1 MGGLKT
7 FLAALAVAFPC
18 SDVARADESLVKTF
32 ASCAGR
38 LSAEVE
44 HKWLIGGEDAE
55 LTERRRS
62 AMIEVLD
69 AMAPAPRDP
78 KIMNWRIEA
87 KVAQAS
93 LLSRSVF
100 NNDAADAAWAYRQ
113 AQTLVS
119 ACNSLILG

>member
-7 FLAALAVAFPC
+7 FLAAFVVAFPVA
-18 SDVARADESLVKTF
+18 DVARADENLIRTF

-38 LSAEVE
+38 LSAEME
-44 HKWLIGGEDAE
+44 HQWLIGGQGAE

-62 AMIEVLD
+62 AMIAVLD
-69 AMAPAPRDP
+69 ALTPIPRDP

-87 KVAQAS
+87 KAAQAA
-93 LLSRSVF
+93 LLARSTF
-100 NNDAADAAWAYRQ
+100 NDDPADADWAFNQ